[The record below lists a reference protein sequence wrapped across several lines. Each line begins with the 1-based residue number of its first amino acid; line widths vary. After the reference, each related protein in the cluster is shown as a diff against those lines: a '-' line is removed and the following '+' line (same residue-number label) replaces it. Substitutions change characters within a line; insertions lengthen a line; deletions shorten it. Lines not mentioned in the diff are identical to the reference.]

1 MNASLRGL
9 ERSNPK
15 GWKFWA
21 ILSISLLFLIGV
33 LTIFSPSFHD
43 RHSGMAQNESAA
55 VGSLRKLSSLES
67 QYAAAHADKG
77 FACELVLL
85 QPTEEMKQPSG
96 PYATLLTGVWSG
108 YKFSVVGCAPGASG
122 VVTHYT
128 LTAVPVSGYRT
139 GVRAF
144 CTDESGSIFYD
155 VTGSAHECWA
165 ARQPLP

>member
-1 MNASLRGL
+1 MNTSLRGL

-21 ILSISLLFLIGV
+21 KLSIALIFLIGV
-33 LTIFSPSFHD
+33 LTFFSPSFPHK
-43 RHSGMAQNESAA
+43 HFGMASNESAA
-55 VGSLRKLSSLES
+55 VGSLRKLNSLES

-77 FACELVLL
+77 FACELTLL
-85 QPTEEMKQPSG
+85 QPTEEMKEAFG

-108 YKFSVVGCAPGASG
+108 YKFAVVGCAPGASR
-122 VVTHYT
+122 VVTHYA
-128 LTAVPVSGYRT
+128 LTAVPVSPYRT

-144 CTDESGSIFYD
+144 CTDESGNIFYD
-155 VTGSAHECWA
+155 HTGSGSECLA

>member
-1 MNASLRGL
+1 MNSSLPGF

-21 ILSISLLFLIGV
+21 KLSIALIFLLGV
-33 LTIFSPSFHD
+33 LTFFSPSFHD
-43 RHSGMAQNESAA
+43 KHFGVAQNESTA
-55 VGSLRKLSSLES
+55 VSSLRKLNSLEN

-77 FACELVLL
+77 FACELTLL
-85 QPTEEMKQPSG
+85 QPTEEMRDPFG

-108 YKFSVVGCAPGASG
+108 YKFAVVGCVPSASG
-122 VVTHYT
+122 VVTHYAV
-128 LTAVPVSGYRT
+128 TAIPVSPYGT

-155 VTGSAHECWA
+155 LMGSGSECLA
-165 ARQPLP
+165 AKQLLP